1 MSTKY
6 NLFAGQSL
14 DRLAALC
21 DGVFAVAMTLLVLDL
36 RVPDLGAIHSEHDL
50 WRALAGLLP
59 RLVVYLM
66 SFMTLGIFWVGQ
78 QTQLDQLVRSDR
90 DLTWIH
96 LGFLLLVSLM
106 PFTTGLLA
114 GFIGYRVALVL
125 YWLNI
130 LLLGMVLLAAWRYAV
145 RAKLVADTTTDTMR
159 VAVERRIVTA
169 QAFYAVGALL
179 CVVSTYLSI
188 AAIVLVQLNY
198 VIAPRVRGLY
208 RL

>member
-1 MSTKY
+1 
-6 NLFAGQSL
+6 
-14 DRLAALC
+14 
-21 DGVFAVAMTLLVLDL
+21 VA
-36 RVPDLGAIHSEHDL
+36 
-50 WRALAGLLP
+50 
-59 RLVVYLM
+59 YLT